1 MQSLITR
8 IYQEC
13 VDNKFVVMEV
23 DKEKEMLTI
32 DDIYDLLEESYQLR
46 SVDETD
52 NLNNSL
58 VELQDCLDMGDVSFF
73 YDLLD
78 SYFRDRDLDAADKIL
93 YDLVEKELGHRGI
106 TEEEV
111 RAFINGSDYDDL
123 DIDYESYQD
132 ITDYVR
138 SLQTFDDND
147 YIYTLLRQT
156 GDNGILNV
164 RVSGIY
170 ALEPPVLSP
179 LKFSYSNGE
188 SAIGKAIDQLQL
200 NPIKVADEL
209 QKLDVPYKA
218 DFPDLPKR
226 NGNECVSYVSFANEV
241 KDLSPELGNL
251 TFLAKIDL
259 VDMFKNEFLV
269 HSITIPKGN
278 KCGFQNSPFEM
289 TLNRDLT
296 VELYKSIERRHIV
309 VEDKSIDDS
318 RSVGKRLNAT
328 SETYGMVAVIVGGM
342 QPTVR
347 PSKEVKQEEASK
359 KITLKRNSKG
369 GLSL

>member
-1 MQSLITR
+1 M
-8 IYQEC
+8 
-13 VDNKFVVMEV
+13 DMN
-23 DKEKEMLTI
+23 KEKEMLTI

-58 VELQDCLDMGDVSFF
+58 EKLQDCLDMGDVCFF

-78 SYFRDRDLDAADKIL
+78 SYFRDSDLDAADKIL

-106 TEEEV
+106 SEEEV
-111 RAFINGSDYDDL
+111 MAFICGPDYDDL
-123 DIDYESYQD
+123 EDDYETYQD

-156 GDNGILNV
+156 GEDGILNV

-188 SAIGKAIDQLQL
+188 SAIGKAIEQLQL

-209 QKLDVPYKA
+209 HKFGVPYKA
-218 DFPDLPKR
+218 DFPDFPAR
-226 NGNECVSYVSFANEV
+226 NGNECVSYASFVNEV
-241 KDLSPELGNL
+241 KGLSPELGNL

-259 VDMFKNEFLV
+259 VDMFENDFLV

-289 TLNRDLT
+289 TLDKDLT
-296 VELYKSIERRHIV
+296 VELYKSIERSHIV
-309 VEDKSIDDS
+309 IEDKSIDDS
-318 RSVGKRLNAT
+318 RSIGKRLNAT
-328 SETYGMVAVIVGGM
+328 SETYGKVASIVGGM
-342 QPTVR
+342 QPSVR
-347 PSKEVKQEEASK
+347 PSKEVEQEEAPK
-359 KITLKRNSKG
+359 KITLKRKSKG

>member
-1 MQSLITR
+1 M
-8 IYQEC
+8 
-13 VDNKFVVMEV
+13 DMN
-23 DKEKEMLTI
+23 KEKEMLAI

-46 SVDETD
+46 SVVETD

-78 SYFRDRDLDAADKIL
+78 SYFRDSDLDAADKVL
-93 YDLVEKELGHRGI
+93 YNLVEEELGHRGI

-111 RAFINGSDYDDL
+111 RAFINGPDYDDL

-156 GDNGILNV
+156 GEDGILNV

-200 NPIKVADEL
+200 NPIKVTDEL
-209 QKLDVPYKA
+209 QKLGVPFKA
-218 DFPDLPKR
+218 DFPNLSER
-226 NGNECVSYVSFANEV
+226 NGNEYVSYTSFANEV
-241 KDLSPELGNL
+241 KGLSPELGNL
-251 TFLAKIDL
+251 MFLAKIDL
-259 VDMFKNEFLV
+259 VDMFENDFLV

-289 TLNRDLT
+289 TLDKDLT
-296 VELYKSIERRHIV
+296 VELYKSIERSHIV
-309 VEDKSIDDS
+309 IEDKSIDDS
-318 RSVGKRLNAT
+318 RSIGKRLNAT
-328 SETYGMVAVIVGGM
+328 SETYGKVASIVGGM
-342 QPTVR
+342 QTSVR
-347 PSKEVKQEEASK
+347 PSKVVGQEETPK
-359 KITLKRNSKG
+359 KITLKRKSKG

>member
-1 MQSLITR
+1 MN
-8 IYQEC
+8 
-13 VDNKFVVMEV
+13 NKLVFMDVN
-23 DKEKEMLTI
+23 KEKEMLTI

-58 VELQDCLDMGDVSFF
+58 VELQDCLDNGDVCFF

-78 SYFRDRDLDAADKIL
+78 SYFRDSDLDAADKIL
-93 YDLVEKELGHRGI
+93 CNLVEEELGHRGI
-106 TEEEV
+106 SEEEV
-111 RAFINGSDYDDL
+111 MAFINGPDYDDL
-123 DIDYESYQD
+123 EDDYETYQD

-147 YIYTLLRQT
+147 YIYKLLRQT
-156 GDNGILNV
+156 GDNGVMNV

-209 QKLDVPYKA
+209 QKLEVPYKA
-218 DFPDLPKR
+218 DFPDFPER
-226 NGNECVSYVSFANEV
+226 NGSECVSYASFANEA
-241 KDLSPELGNL
+241 KGLSPELGNL

-259 VDMFKNEFLV
+259 VDMFENDFLV

-289 TLNRDLT
+289 ILDKDLT

-309 VEDKSIDDS
+309 IEDKSIDDS
-318 RSVGKRLNAT
+318 RSIGKRLNAT
-328 SETYGMVAVIVGGM
+328 SETYGKVASIVGGM

-347 PSKEVKQEEASK
+347 SSKEVEQEEAPK
-359 KITLKRNSKG
+359 KITLKRKKKG

>member
-1 MQSLITR
+1 MN
-8 IYQEC
+8 
-13 VDNKFVVMEV
+13 NKLVFMDVN
-23 DKEKEMLTI
+23 KEKEMLTI

-58 VELQDCLDMGDVSFF
+58 VELQDCLDNGDVCFF

-78 SYFRDRDLDAADKIL
+78 SYFRDRDLDAADKVL
-93 YDLVEKELGHRGI
+93 YNLVEEELGHRGI

-111 RAFINGSDYDDL
+111 RAFINGPDYDDL

-156 GDNGILNV
+156 GDNGVLNV

-209 QKLDVPYKA
+209 QKLGVPCKA
-218 DFPDLPKR
+218 DFPDFLER
-226 NGNECVSYVSFANEV
+226 NGNECVPYASFANEV

-259 VDMFKNEFLV
+259 VDMFENDFLV

-289 TLNRDLT
+289 ILDKDLT

-309 VEDKSIDDS
+309 IEDKSIDDS
-318 RSVGKRLNAT
+318 RSIGKRLNAT
-328 SETYGMVAVIVGGM
+328 SKTYGKVASIVGGM
-342 QPTVR
+342 QTTVR
-347 PSKEVKQEEASK
+347 SSKEAEHEEAPK
-359 KITLKRNSKG
+359 KITLKGKKKG

>member
-1 MQSLITR
+1 MD
-8 IYQEC
+8 
-13 VDNKFVVMEV
+13 VN
-23 DKEKEMLTI
+23 KEKEMLTI

-58 VELQDCLDMGDVSFF
+58 VELQDCFDMGACFF

-78 SYFRDRDLDAADKIL
+78 SYFRDSDLDAVDKIL
-93 YDLVEKELGHRGI
+93 YDLVEKELGDRGI

-111 RAFINGSDYDDL
+111 WTFICGPDYDDL
-123 DIDYESYQD
+123 DDDYETYQD

-156 GDNGILNV
+156 GDNGAINV

-209 QKLDVPYKA
+209 QKLEVPCKA
-218 DFPDLPKR
+218 DFPDFPER
-226 NGNECVSYVSFANEV
+226 NGNECVPYASFANEV

-259 VDMFKNEFLV
+259 VDMFENDFLV

-278 KCGFQNSPFEM
+278 RCGFQNSSFEM
-289 TLNRDLT
+289 TLDKDLT
-296 VELYKSIERRHIV
+296 LELYKSIERSHIV
-309 VEDKSIDDS
+309 IEDKSIDDS
-318 RSVGKRLNAT
+318 RSIGKRLNAT
-328 SETYGMVAVIVGGM
+328 SETYGKVASIVGGM
-342 QPTVR
+342 QTSVR
-347 PSKEVKQEEASK
+347 PSKEAEQEEVPK

>member
-1 MQSLITR
+1 MN
-8 IYQEC
+8 
-13 VDNKFVVMEV
+13 NKLVFMDVN
-23 DKEKEMLTI
+23 KEKEMLTI

-58 VELQDCLDMGDVSFF
+58 VELQDCLDNGDVCFF

-78 SYFRDRDLDAADKIL
+78 SYFRDADLDAADKVL

-111 RAFINGSDYDDL
+111 RAFINGPDYDDL
-123 DIDYESYQD
+123 DIDYETYQD

-179 LKFSYSNGE
+179 LKLSYSNGE

-209 QKLDVPYKA
+209 QKLGVPYKA
-218 DFPDLPKR
+218 DFLDFPER
-226 NGNECVSYVSFANEV
+226 NGNECVPYASFANEV
-241 KDLSPELGNL
+241 KGLSPELGNL

-259 VDMFKNEFLV
+259 VDMFENDFLV

-289 TLNRDLT
+289 TLDKDLT
-296 VELYKSIERRHIV
+296 VELYKSIERSHIV
-309 VEDKSIDDS
+309 IEDKSIDDS
-318 RSVGKRLNAT
+318 RSIGKRLNAT
-328 SETYGMVAVIVGGM
+328 SETYGKVASIVGGM
-342 QPTVR
+342 QTSVR
-347 PSKEVKQEEASK
+347 PSKEAEQEEVPK

>member
-1 MQSLITR
+1 MN
-8 IYQEC
+8 
-13 VDNKFVVMEV
+13 NKLVFMDVN
-23 DKEKEMLTI
+23 KEKEMLTI

-58 VELQDCLDMGDVSFF
+58 VELQDCLDNGDVCFF

-78 SYFRDRDLDAADKIL
+78 SYFRDSDLDAADKVL
-93 YDLVEKELGHRGI
+93 YNLVEEELGHRGI

-156 GDNGILNV
+156 GDNGVLNV

-200 NPIKVADEL
+200 DPIKVADEL
-209 QKLDVPYKA
+209 QKLGVPCKA
-218 DFPDLPKR
+218 DFPDFPER
-226 NGNECVSYVSFANEV
+226 NGNECVPYASFANEV

-259 VDMFKNEFLV
+259 VDMFENDFLV

-289 TLNRDLT
+289 ILDKDLT

-309 VEDKSIDDS
+309 IEDKSIDDS
-318 RSVGKRLNAT
+318 RSIGKRLNAT
-328 SETYGMVAVIVGGM
+328 SETYGKVAAIVGGM

-347 PSKEVKQEEASK
+347 PSKEAEQEEAPK
-359 KITLKRNSKG
+359 KITLKRKKKG
-369 GLSL
+369 GLSI